1 MSDFLFSS
9 LFFLRENMLLFLDI
23 AVLNLS
29 EPDLTKWWKVNGIW
43 FGILIILHDGS
54 YSRNM

>member
-1 MSDFLFSS
+1 
-9 LFFLRENMLLFLDI
+9 MLLFLDI

-54 YSRNM
+54 YSRNL